1 MKGERTDSGRAN
13 RTLVDVPVL
22 LRDRGASYSGLA
34 KNIGPGGI
42 FVATGRDL
50 GVGEQITVTIMTTD
64 DARPIEALA
73 EVRWCRPV
81 VEPDKLPA
89 GVGLRFI
96 DTPIRAML
104 LTHELQRSS

>member
-1 MKGERTDSGRAN
+1 MKGERTDSGRAH
-13 RTLVDVPVL
+13 RIPVDVPVL

-42 FVATGRDL
+42 FVATGRAL
-50 GVGEQITVTIMTTD
+50 GIGEQITVTILTTG
-64 DARPIEALA
+64 DARPIEALT

-81 VEPDKLPA
+81 VAPDQLPV

-96 DTPIRAML
+96 DTPLRAML
-104 LTHELQRSS
+104 LTNELNRSS